1 MILVIRTRK
10 GRELLSAGCSPSGA
24 DLSTV
29 FPPYVD
35 ELSEKQLID
44 TTSFSERIPAFL
56 VAQAEFSNRLPCY
69 SPRMKATVSSL
80 RQARQIRQVFGPV
93 LDRLDEVDAFFHRE
107 FEGAQPMVRDVA
119 TYVLGSG
126 GKRLRPALVLLV
138 SRMLGYKGERD
149 VRYAAVIE
157 MIHTATLIHDD
168 IIDQSDLRRGKPT
181 ANNTWGNQTTVL
193 VGDWLYT
200 RTMDLC
206 LELGDVDVMRV
217 LTSATLR
224 MTEGEILADR
234 VRGQLDVDQQ
244 TYMDITQRKTAEL
257 FAAACA
263 LPALFQPA
271 TLHLTEQLLEFGRCM
286 GVSFQLVDDL
296 LDFTAARAD
305 LGKPVMADLLEGRVT
320 LPIILLLERIDG
332 RNRARLAEVV
342 SSGSFDAISEQEVL
356 QMVRTSGVLDEV
368 RSRARAYAEDAAERA
383 MAFPPGPERDAL
395 VQASHMLLDRGV

>member
-1 MILVIRTRK
+1 
-10 GRELLSAGCSPSGA
+10 
-24 DLSTV
+24 
-29 FPPYVD
+29 
-35 ELSEKQLID
+35 
-44 TTSFSERIPAFL
+44 
-56 VAQAEFSNRLPCY
+56 
-69 SPRMKATVSSL
+69 MKATVSSL
-80 RQARQIRQVFGPV
+80 KHARQIRQVFGPV
-93 LDRLDEVDAFFHRE
+93 VDRLDEVEKFFDRE
-107 FEGAQPMVRDVA
+107 FKAAQPMVRDVA

-126 GKRLRPALVLLV
+126 GKRLRPAFVLLV

-149 VRYAAVIE
+149 VRYAAVLE

-168 IIDQSDLRRGKPT
+168 IIDESDLRRGQPT

-206 LELGDVDVMRV
+206 LELGDVDVMRT

-234 VRGQLDVDQQ
+234 VRGRLDVDES

-271 TLHLTEQLLEFGRCM
+271 TLHLTEGLLEFGRSV
-286 GVSFQLVDDL
+286 GISFQLVDDL
-296 LDFTAARAD
+296 LDFTAVRSD

-320 LPIILLLERIDG
+320 LPIILLLKRVDD
-332 RNRARLAEVV
+332 RTRDRFAEVV
-342 SSGSFDAISEQEVL
+342 SSGSFDAISEEEVL

-368 RSRARAYAEDAAERA
+368 RQRAYSYAADAAQRA
-383 MAFPPGPERDAL
+383 QAFPPGNERNAL
-395 VQASHMLLDRGV
+395 IHASQLLLDRGV

>member
-1 MILVIRTRK
+1 
-10 GRELLSAGCSPSGA
+10 
-24 DLSTV
+24 
-29 FPPYVD
+29 
-35 ELSEKQLID
+35 
-44 TTSFSERIPAFL
+44 
-56 VAQAEFSNRLPCY
+56 
-69 SPRMKATVSSL
+69 MKATVSSL
-80 RQARQIRQVFGPV
+80 KQARQIRQVFGPV
-93 LDRLDEVDAFFHRE
+93 LDRLDEVEKFFDRE
-107 FEGAQPMVRDVA
+107 FKAAQPMVRDVA

-126 GKRLRPALVLLV
+126 GKRLRPAFVLLV

-149 VRYAAVIE
+149 VRYAAVLE

-168 IIDQSDLRRGKPT
+168 IIDESDLRRGQPT
-181 ANNTWGNQTTVL
+181 ANNAWGNQTTVL

-206 LELGDVDVMRV
+206 LELGDVDVMRT

-234 VRGQLDVDQQ
+234 VRGRLDVDES

-271 TLHLTEQLLEFGRCM
+271 TLHLTEGLLDFGRSV
-286 GVSFQLVDDL
+286 GISFQLVDDL
-296 LDFTAARAD
+296 LDFTAERSD

-320 LPIILLLERIDG
+320 LPIILLLKRVDD
-332 RNRARLAEVV
+332 RTRDRFAEVV
-342 SSGSFDAISEQEVL
+342 SSGSFDAISEEEVL

-368 RSRARAYAEDAAERA
+368 RQRAYAYAADAAQRA
-383 MAFPPGPERDAL
+383 QAFPPGNERDAL
-395 VQASHMLLDRGV
+395 IHASQLLLDRGV

>member
-1 MILVIRTRK
+1 V
-10 GRELLSAGCSPSGA
+10 
-24 DLSTV
+24 
-29 FPPYVD
+29 
-35 ELSEKQLID
+35 
-44 TTSFSERIPAFL
+44 
-56 VAQAEFSNRLPCY
+56 
-69 SPRMKATVSSL
+69 KATVSSL
-80 RQARQIRQVFGPV
+80 KQARQIRQVFGPV
-93 LDRLDEVDAFFHRE
+93 LDRLDEVNTFFDRE
-107 FEGAQPMVRDVA
+107 FQHAQPMVRDVA
-119 TYVLGSG
+119 TYVLGNG

-149 VRYAAVIE
+149 VRYAAVVE

-168 IIDQSDLRRGKPT
+168 IIDGSDLRRGHPT

-234 VRGQLDVDQQ
+234 VRGQIDVDES
-244 TYMDITQRKTAEL
+244 TYMDITQRKTGEL

-271 TLHLTEQLLEFGRCM
+271 TLHLTEQLLDFGRNV
-286 GVSFQLVDDL
+286 GISFQLVDDL
-296 LDFTAARAD
+296 LDFTADRSA

-320 LPIILLLERIDG
+320 LPIILLLQ
-332 RNRARLAEVV
+332 RLDRRTRDKLADVV
-342 SSGSFDAISEQEVL
+342 SSGSFDAISEDEVL
-356 QMVRTSGVLDEV
+356 QMVRTSGVLEKV
-368 RSRARAYAEDAAERA
+368 RQHAEEYSAEAAERA
-383 MAFPPGPERDAL
+383 QAFPPGPERDAL
-395 VQASHMLLDRGV
+395 IHASKLLLDRGV

>member
-1 MILVIRTRK
+1 
-10 GRELLSAGCSPSGA
+10 
-24 DLSTV
+24 
-29 FPPYVD
+29 
-35 ELSEKQLID
+35 
-44 TTSFSERIPAFL
+44 
-56 VAQAEFSNRLPCY
+56 
-69 SPRMKATVSSL
+69 MKATVSSL
-80 RQARQIRQVFGPV
+80 KQARQIRQVFGPV
-93 LDRLDEVDAFFHRE
+93 LDRLDEVEKFFGRE
-107 FEGAQPMVRDVA
+107 FKVAQPMVRDVA

-149 VRYAAVIE
+149 VRYAAVLE

-168 IIDQSDLRRGKPT
+168 IIDESDLRRGQPT

-206 LELGDVDVMRV
+206 LELGDIEVMRI

-234 VRGQLDVDQQ
+234 VRGRLDVDES

-271 TLHLTEQLLEFGRCM
+271 TLHLTENLLDFGRSV

-296 LDFTAARAD
+296 LDFTAARSD

-320 LPIILLLERIDG
+320 LPIILLLRRIDR
-332 RNRARLAEVV
+332 RNRDRLAEVV
-342 SSGSFDAISEQEVL
+342 SSGSFDAISQEEVL

-368 RSRARAYAEDAAERA
+368 RQRAYAYSAEAAERA
-383 MAFPPGPERDAL
+383 QAFPPGQERDAL
-395 VQASHMLLDRGV
+395 IHASQLLLDRGV